1 MRKSFLALGAAC
13 VALSSMAA
21 APRQL
26 FTPSPLNYDRSA
38 TVRPLGNLHVG
49 SAPSEKKNALA
60 KIGSPEDVITSA
72 EGLKQEMTVTG
83 SGYFVYWMYLIDYY
97 NESSAGHIVYGENDE
112 VYLYNIIPYGAT
124 DTYIKGV
131 KNGDKIEVSLPQT
144 VKWFD
149 FYDES
154 YGYNLCL
161 LELDAE
167 ESSDEEGNWY
177 NVSDAASI
185 SFTVA
190 DDGSITADG
199 LSEELILGYAYTDN
213 NSWVGYG
220 VSDLS
225 MTPFN
230 EPAVEVPSDMEVSKN
245 FWSYNCE
252 ELGYGWPVSWAQG
265 SDEVYFQ
272 GLGTKMPEA
281 WIKGTV
287 EYEGS
292 KAIISIKSNQYIGIY
307 LGFHVYTKAV
317 KPQYNED
324 YDEEDYEILPDDYT
338 YQLVWDLEENTIYPK
353 DPDVVLMLNLGKD
366 ELNYLEEFSNFVLK
380 HQDSF
385 AGIPQ
390 NPYNLV
396 FIDFMEQYDEYDLYF
411 HVPGL
416 STEGDVLITEDL
428 GYIIYIDGEEWTFD
442 ASDYKLSEDMVEIPW
457 SFNSNYI
464 INHSET
470 MRQIAF
476 FVEGISTIGVQSV
489 YKYEGE
495 ETRSEIVTLDLE
507 GLLTV
512 ADVNADK
519 KVVGVKYYD
528 VAGREVANP
537 AAGVVIKRV
546 VYEDGSVASS
556 KKIVR

>member
-1 MRKSFLALGAAC
+1 MRKSLLALGAIC
-13 VALSSMAA
+13 IALSSMAA
-21 APRQL
+21 TPKQH
-26 FTPSPLNYDRSA
+26 FNPSPLNYDRSA
-38 TVRPLGNLHVG
+38 TVRPLGDLHVG
-49 SAPSEKKNALA
+49 SAPSKKMKSLA

-72 EGLKQEMTVTG
+72 EGIKQEMTITG

-97 NESSAGHIVYGENDE
+97 NESSAGHVVYGDNDE
-112 VYLYNIIPYGAT
+112 VYLYNIIPYGPT

-161 LELDAE
+161 LELDTE
-167 ESSDEEGNWY
+167 KSSEEEGNWY
-177 NVSDAASI
+177 NVTDAASI

-190 DDGSITADG
+190 EDGSIIADG
-199 LSEELILGYAYTDN
+199 LSDDLILGYAYTDN

-230 EPAVEVPSDMEVSKN
+230 EQAVEVPSDIEISKN
-245 FWSYNCE
+245 FWSYYCE

-272 GLGTKMPEA
+272 GLGTEMPDA

-292 KAIISIKSNQYIGIY
+292 KGIISIKSDQYIGVC

-317 KPQYNED
+317 KSMYDED
-324 YDEEDYEILPDDYT
+324 YDEEDYELLPDDYT
-338 YQLVWDLEENTIYPK
+338 YQLVWDLEKNTIYPK
-353 DPDVVLMLNLGKD
+353 DPDIVLLLNLGKD
-366 ELNYLEEFSNFVLK
+366 ELNELEEFSDFVLK

-390 NPYNLV
+390 NPCDLV
-396 FIDFMEQYDEYDLYF
+396 FIDFMEKYDEYDLYF
-411 HVPGL
+411 HVPGI
-416 STEGDVLITEDL
+416 STEGDVLITQDL
-428 GYIIYIDGEEWTFD
+428 WYIIYIDGEEWTFD
-442 ASDYKLSEDMVEIPW
+442 AADYELSEDMVEIPW
-457 SFNSNYI
+457 SFNSRYI
-464 INHSET
+464 INHGET

-476 FVEGISTIGVQSV
+476 FAEGISTIGVQSV

-495 ETRSEIVTLDLE
+495 ETRSEIVTLNLEDLSAVA
-507 GLLTV
+507 GVNSGKKV
-512 ADVNADK
+512 AD
-519 KVVGVKYYD
+519 VKYYD
-528 VAGREVANP
+528 MVGHEVEIP
-537 AAGVVIKRV
+537 ASGMVIKRV
-546 VYEDGSVASS
+546 VYEDGSVASF
-556 KKIVR
+556 KKVVR